1 MAKALLEEVT
11 INLIKKWQAYTEEL
25 YRKDLHD
32 SDNNNGVL
40 THLELDILK
49 CKVKWAL
56 GSITMNKAS
65 GGDGIPVEVFQ
76 ILKDNAVCLGLVHGD
91 DPERCYG
98 VGSGRGGSCLG
109 THIHPCWIH
118 VNVWQNLYSI
128 VK

>member
-11 INLIKKWQAYTEEL
+11 INPIKKWQAYTEEL
-25 YRKDLHD
+25 YKKDLHD
-32 SDNNNGVL
+32 PDDNDGVL

-76 ILKDNAVCLGLVHGD
+76 ILKDNAVKLLH
-91 DPERCYG
+91 
-98 VGSGRGGSCLG
+98 
-109 THIHPCWIH
+109 
-118 VNVWQNLYSI
+118 SI
-128 VK
+128 